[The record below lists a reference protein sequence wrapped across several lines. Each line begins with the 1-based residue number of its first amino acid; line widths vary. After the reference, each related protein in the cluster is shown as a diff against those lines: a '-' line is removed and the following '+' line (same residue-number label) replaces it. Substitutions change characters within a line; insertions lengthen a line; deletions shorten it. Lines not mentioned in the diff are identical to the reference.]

1 MSYSL
6 KDALFSLSGDDDD
19 SIDNNLTAGRQSST
33 ADNAAG
39 RVPAVPAITQTQTD
53 LEEYSSPVRS
63 FSFPVVAAATTT
75 AAAATS
81 HCRVSSPKEPK
92 QKLRIPIMRGTFI
105 ETTRWDEEAEET
117 VRQHILQ
124 GTWKYND
131 DANTTQNTTTNK
143 NTEQPFELIRTVPG
157 YEENTTT
164 PRAQGDDD
172 DDEEDT
178 WLSPFFMPSNGLYNG
193 SFGLAYQH
201 TTPKGKRSMKST
213 TILEENVKLEFRKL
227 WTTAGAGAAAAATTS
242 STTAADTTDAH
253 TTTPT
258 TTNLDTNFYYRIQGS
273 GSNTI
278 GHFSLGGT
286 AKPCVATHQ
295 NKNNTYRIE
304 IRRSYYGIHDPTAMT
319 NEDKTGGTI
328 ASSSSSSSY
337 PTYASSL
344 LHSQKQS
351 LIKAESKRTA
361 TATGSAPTAAK
372 ASTIAHVAE
381 ADADAT
387 STSRTTNTSSTTE
400 QPAQKDQQREEQ
412 ILAVAAETPAPPS
425 TPPVSPSS
433 VSQYKQ
439 ARLEKEEQLRKQKR
453 LQQWRQRLL
462 QKQQQEREREESLQ
476 QQQQQQQQHD
486 TTDPQHQID
495 RYLANTTSNGVDRVN
510 GKGMWHAWTRSFDTP
525 LLALLD
531 LFDNA
536 VDASWTLLPKGDGD
550 DDDDDDTANTAAHN
564 TKQRTTAVTKPKIR
578 VELDTIG
585 RNGVVMRNGSD
596 FIPSLKQVLQVYK

>member
-19 SIDNNLTAGRQSST
+19 SIDNNLATGRQSST
-33 ADNAAG
+33 ADDAAG

-63 FSFPVVAAATTT
+63 SSFPVATATATTTT
-75 AAAATS
+75 AAAPS
-81 HCRVSSPKEPK
+81 HRRVSSPKEPK

-131 DANTTQNTTTNK
+131 DDTTTQNTINNK

-178 WLSPFFMPSNGLYNG
+178 WLSPFFMPSNGLYHG

-227 WTTAGAGAAAAATTS
+227 WTTAGAGANAAGASSTAAA
-242 STTAADTTDAH
+242 D
-253 TTTPT
+253 

-304 IRRSYYGIHDPTAMT
+304 IRRSYYGIHDPTAMS
-319 NEDKTGGTI
+319 NEEKTGRTM
-328 ASSSSSSSY
+328 ASSSSSSY

-351 LIKAESKRTA
+351 LIKAASKRTA
-361 TATGSAPTAAK
+361 TATGTAPTAAK
-372 ASTIAHVAE
+372 ASTIAPVAE
-381 ADADAT
+381 AEAT
-387 STSRTTNTSSTTE
+387 ATSRTTTTSITTE
-400 QPAQKDQQREEQ
+400 QPAQKDQQRQREREEK
-412 ILAVAAETPAPPS
+412 IPAVAAVAVPPS

-476 QQQQQQQQHD
+476 QQQQQQQQQQHD
-486 TTDPQHQID
+486 TTRPQQQIINF
-495 RYLANTTSNGVDRVN
+495 ANTTSNGVDRVN

-536 VDASWTLLPKGDGD
+536 VDASWTLLPKGD